1 MKIIIATTVSADG
14 HILPHCEDMQQSGKF
29 ALSVIRQKAD
39 MELHPNSSLLTLLAC
54 KQNDEDSTY
63 FAELTPESINL
74 IIGLQRYRL
83 IDELYLYQST
93 TQSNGGIL
101 LADVVNLEGW
111 QVENKYAIS
120 KSLHLK
126 IYRKG

>member
-14 HILPHCEDMQQSGKF
+14 HILPHCEDMLQSGKYV
-29 ALSVIRQKAD
+29 LSVIRQEAD

-54 KQNDEDSTY
+54 KQNNEDSTY
-63 FAELTPESINL
+63 IAELTPESINL

>member
-14 HILPHCEDMQQSGKF
+14 HILPHCEDMLQSGKYV
-29 ALSVIRQKAD
+29 LSVIRQEAD
-39 MELHPNSSLLTLLAC
+39 MELQSNSSLLTLLAC
-54 KQNDEDSTY
+54 KQNDEDTTY

-74 IIGLQRYRL
+74 VIGLQRYRL
-83 IDELYLYQST
+83 MDELYLYQSAM
-93 TQSNGGIL
+93 QSNGGIL
-101 LADVVNLEGW
+101 LADVVKFEDW
-111 QVENKYAIS
+111 QVENEYVIS

>member
-14 HILPHCEDMQQSGKF
+14 HILPYCEDMQQSGKF

-54 KQNDEDSTY
+54 KQNNEDSTY
-63 FAELTPESINL
+63 IAELTPESINL

>member
-14 HILPHCEDMQQSGKF
+14 YILPHCEDMLQSGKYV
-29 ALSVIRQKAD
+29 LSDIRQEAD
-39 MELHPNSSLLTLLAC
+39 MELHPNSSFLKLIAS
-54 KQNDEDSTY
+54 KQNNEDTTY
-63 FAELTPESINL
+63 FAELTQESINL

>member
-1 MKIIIATTVSADG
+1 M
-14 HILPHCEDMQQSGKF
+14 LQSGKYV
-29 ALSVIRQKAD
+29 LSVIRQEAD

-54 KQNDEDSTY
+54 KQNNEDTTY

-83 IDELYLYQST
+83 IDELYLYQSS
-93 TQSNGGIL
+93 TQSKGGIL
-101 LADVVNLEGW
+101 LSDAVNFEGW
-111 QVENKYAIS
+111 QVENEYAIS